1 MSLQK
6 NIMADMKAAMKAKD
20 KVTLRGLRAIK
31 AAILL
36 AKTDGTGE
44 EVDEAK
50 ELKILQKLIKQRQD
64 SLKIYQDQNRPEL
77 AAVEQEEIEVLQ
89 RYLPKQ
95 MSETELRTAVQVIID
110 ELGATSMR
118 DMGKVMGKASQSFQ
132 GKADNRLVSVMVKE
146 LLSK

>member
-1 MSLQK
+1 
-6 NIMADMKAAMKAKD
+6 MADMKAAMKAKD

-95 MSETELRTAVQVIID
+95 MSETELRTAVQGIID

>member
-6 NIMADMKAAMKAKD
+6 NIMADIKTAMKAKD
-20 KVTLRGLRAIK
+20 KATLRGLRAVK

-36 AKTDGTGE
+36 AKTDGSGE

-77 AAVEQEEIEVLQ
+77 AVIEQEEIDVLQ

-95 MSETELRTAVQVIID
+95 MSEAELRAAVQGIID
-110 ELGATSMR
+110 ESGASSMK
-118 DMGKVMGKASQSFQ
+118 DMGKVMGLASKKFQ

-146 LLSK
+146 LLS